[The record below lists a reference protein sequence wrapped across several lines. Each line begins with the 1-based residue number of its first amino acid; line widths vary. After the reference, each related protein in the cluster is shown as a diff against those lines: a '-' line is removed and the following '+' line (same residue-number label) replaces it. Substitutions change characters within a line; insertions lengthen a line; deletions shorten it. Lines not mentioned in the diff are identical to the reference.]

1 VAAADFCRRLQG
13 VPFGSRNLL
22 VASWL
27 SRPATLQTL
36 YCELQWTKRTAPRT
50 TIFEPTIE
58 LLHPILAERS
68 GSHDQRQLSNMPDR
82 AAPQQKHALHRVCGV
97 PNLAP
102 PRTTVGLGPTRVE
115 TMAVDSAV
123 GSPSAGRKGKKKGCG
138 HGENNGRHIFSAPTA
153 RLRGRRN
160 GPLSLAVVEHRQG
173 PSPAMSKR
181 GVQCGEKRLRRSF
194 FGKLNAREGQPPFPA
209 WLAGAQ

>member
-1 VAAADFCRRLQG
+1 MAAADFCRRLQD

-68 GSHDQRQLSNMPDR
+68 GSHDQRQVSNMPDR

-102 PRTTVGLGPTRVE
+102 PRTTVGLG
-115 TMAVDSAV
+115 
-123 GSPSAGRKGKKKGCG
+123 
-138 HGENNGRHIFSAPTA
+138 
-153 RLRGRRN
+153 RR
-160 GPLSLAVVEHRQG
+160 A
-173 PSPAMSKR
+173 SKR
-181 GVQCGEKRLRRSF
+181 WRSIALSARRLQGGRERKRDVGTAKTMGATFSQLRQL
-194 FGKLNAREGQPPFPA
+194 GCAD
-209 WLAGAQ
+209 AGTGRCHWR